1 MKPSPFL
8 RPDNRQERPRTLGF
22 IPRWERSPGGGH
34 GNRVQY
40 SCLENP
46 LDRGAWWATVHGVAK
61 SRTGCAI
68 EHTINQK
75 MKDHINAPTVFGCA
89 LSQHRAFL
97 VAQLVKNCAMGETW
111 VPSVGWEDALEKGKA
126 TYSSILAWRIQWTL
140 GRCREAPLAS
150 IRQMSR
156 QVSRGS
162 AGEYQADEQA
172 GVAGNRWQV
181 SGR

>member
-140 GRCREAPLAS
+140 QSMGSQRVQLSLSQHSAAPLTLPLVTPS
-150 IRQMSR
+150 PK
-156 QVSRGS
+156 
-162 AGEYQADEQA
+162 AGID
-172 GVAGNRWQV
+172 
-181 SGR
+181 